1 MALLQESWPAVAALA
16 VVVAVE
22 GVAAVDTVT
31 EAAWAPLM
39 PLDAIVFFEVA
50 SAGTAVLHEHHRS
63 RAPPLGVDASI
74 FPLASCF

>member
-22 GVAAVDTVT
+22 GVAALDTVT

-39 PLDAIVFFEVA
+39 PLDAIAFFEVA
-50 SAGTAVLHEHHRS
+50 SAGTAVLHEHRRS
-63 RAPPLGVDASI
+63 YAPQLEAGALGLS
-74 FPLASCF
+74 LASSF